1 MKLFESF
8 QANKELLL
16 KTKYIEAYS
25 VKCNEKEYTVIITRK
40 IANKRTSLYFI
51 DSTVYWKQRP
61 RFLNR
66 TGYRGERIAIC
77 KFDTQNIA
85 NTVFIVRG
93 TPLHDEG
100 LDNGIFRSIKK
111 YDEKFVNCMTYD
123 QFMQM

>member
-16 KTKYIEAYS
+16 KTKYIKAYS
-25 VKCNEKEYTVIITRK
+25 VKCNDKEYTIILTRK
-40 IANKRTSLYFI
+40 VANKRTSLYFI
-51 DSTVYWKQRP
+51 DSTIYWKQRP

-85 NTVFIVRG
+85 NTLFVVRG

-100 LDNGIFRSIKK
+100 LDNGIFRSTKK

>member
-8 QANKELLL
+8 QASKELLL
-16 KTKYIEAYS
+16 KTKFIKAYS
-25 VKCNEKEYTVIITRK
+25 VKCNDKEYTVIITRK

-51 DSTVYWKQRP
+51 DNTIYWKQRP

-66 TGYRGERIAIC
+66 TGYLGEKIAIC

-85 NTVFIVRG
+85 NTLFIVRG

-100 LDNGIFRSIKK
+100 LDSGIFKSTKK
-111 YDEKFVNCMTYD
+111 YDEKFVNCMTYKKFKD
-123 QFMQM
+123 M

>member
-1 MKLFESF
+1 MKLFENF

-16 KTKYIEAYS
+16 KTKYIKAYS
-25 VKCNEKEYTVIITRK
+25 VKCNDKEYTIILTRK

-51 DSTVYWKQRP
+51 DNTIYWKQRP

-85 NTVFIVRG
+85 NTLFIVRG

-100 LDNGIFRSIKK
+100 LDSGIFRSTKK
-111 YDEKFVNCMTYD
+111 YDDNFVNCMTYKKFRD
-123 QFMQM
+123 M